1 MSRIK
6 TGCQAMKKFE
16 QGDKGGRGKSLE
28 LRRIMLQD
36 WWSRQ
41 LSGVTVEIDKH
52 RPDETVS

>member
-1 MSRIK
+1 MTMI
-6 TGCQAMKKFE
+6 KFE

-52 RPDETVS
+52 RTDETVS

>member
-1 MSRIK
+1 MTMI
-6 TGCQAMKKFE
+6 KFE

-28 LRRIMLQD
+28 LRRIILQD
-36 WWSRQ
+36 WWLRQ